1 MVQGIEVAKQNTG
14 SGVLAEIFQT
24 IKQRQ
29 KDLPPE
35 SYTSKLFESGSKRI
49 AQKVAEEGAEVAI
62 AGATADKD
70 SIVGEVADLFF
81 HTLVLL
87 ADAEIT
93 PEQVWMELRARQ
105 S

>member
-1 MVQGIEVAKQNTG
+1 M
-14 SGVLAEIFQT
+14 
-24 IKQRQ
+24 
-29 KDLPPE
+29 
-35 SYTSKLFESGSKRI
+35 
-49 AQKVAEEGAEVAI
+49 AEEGAEVAI